1 MGMPEI
7 IGSNITRFQ
16 AITDILESVAYEEA
30 AISHILNA
38 EGEKLQKVVEDEDD
52 YTTNILLTNTSIK
65 KTINSVTLLELLLI
79 KKLEL
84 FEDCICPPPEP
95 CIPIQDVS
103 IDVIPPD
110 LGRTVTKISN
120 EYFTITKQSATTLAG
135 SCYITLIPD
144 YPVTLTTAPTGV
156 SLAGNT
162 LTIDYAVVT
171 EGEITLTAGIGEC
184 EIEILIEFF
193 DV

>member
-7 IGSNITRFQ
+7 IASNTTRFQ

-30 AISHILNA
+30 AIAHILNA
-38 EGEKLQKVVEDEDD
+38 EGEKLQRFIEDGDN
-52 YTTNILLTNTSIK
+52 TANILLTNTSVK
-65 KTINSVTLLELLLI
+65 KTINSVTLLELILI

-84 FEDCICPPPEP
+84 FEDCICPPPLP
-95 CIPIQDVS
+95 CVPIQDVS

-135 SCYITLIPD
+135 SSLITIIPD
-144 YPVTLTTAPTGV
+144 YPVSLTTAPAGV
-156 SLAGNT
+156 SLNGNI
-162 LTIDYAVVT
+162 LTIDYSVVT
-171 EGEITLTAGIGEC
+171 EGEITLAAGIGEC